1 MCRKLLPASVLR
13 ESIAVKVGLTAA
25 PAADVR
31 VGNAIN
37 TVILI
42 SGPDPAGNVVLM
54 AVAAVT
60 VTIQAEH
67 AALVLEVEV
76 VEVVEV
82 AGVAFGVPN
91 PPCLPAPAS
100 KRTDFGAIIT
110 VTIPSASPALT
121 AG

>member
-1 MCRKLLPASVLR
+1 MCRKLSPARVLR
-13 ESIAVKVGLTAA
+13 ESIAAKVGLTAA
-25 PAADVR
+25 PEAAVR

-82 AGVAFGVPN
+82 ETITRI
-91 PPCLPAPAS
+91 CLAV
-100 KRTDFGAIIT
+100 GA
-110 VTIPSASPALT
+110 ARGQKYLLLYQ
-121 AG
+121 